1 MMKVKTVCP
10 DVGIKSSPNFPKD
23 AQKVATTQHLLRRD
37 VFKNSRKI
45 TKNLGDF
52 CNNFLPNAFKKCLIW
67 SHWTNKVYRSVV
79 FAILSFPV

>member
-37 VFKNSRKI
+37 VFKNSRKV
-45 TKNLGDF
+45 TKNLVDF
-52 CNNFLPNAFKKCLIW
+52 CNKFFTKCFQKMPNLVTLDKQSL
-67 SHWTNKVYRSVV
+67 
-79 FAILSFPV
+79 